1 MKYFRNA
8 CSTLSTRSAWPWR
21 DGVHII
27 YVTVHFT
34 HTNAT
39 QHLLMLWQF
48 VLLQHSHKGLGIHC
62 CCWSR
67 KKKRSPVPML
77 TFTVVFLQ
85 VYKHSYSNCLLPAFG
100 HTNMSVLSFRAVCHH
115 QLDYFNQWPDILS
128 RVPEQVLLHR
138 RSKKKILQKE
148 EEKTFTTE
156 QVRTDIPSFCPS
168 NPSLSIIPYFTDT
181 QLDFKGKKNK
191 ASINN

>member
-27 YVTVHFT
+27 YVTGHFT

-39 QHLLMLWQF
+39 QALLMLWQF
-48 VLLQHSHKGLGIHC
+48 VPLQHSHKGLRFHC

-77 TFTVVFLQ
+77 TFTVVCTFFFLQ
-85 VYKHSYSNCLLPAFG
+85 VHKHTVCFQLLAIQ
-100 HTNMSVLSFRAVCHH
+100 TSVPSFRAVCHH
-115 QLDYFNQWPDILS
+115 QLDCFNQWPDILS
-128 RVPEQVLLHR
+128 HVPEQVLLHR

-181 QLDFKGKKNK
+181 KKQNK
-191 ASINN
+191 VSVNN